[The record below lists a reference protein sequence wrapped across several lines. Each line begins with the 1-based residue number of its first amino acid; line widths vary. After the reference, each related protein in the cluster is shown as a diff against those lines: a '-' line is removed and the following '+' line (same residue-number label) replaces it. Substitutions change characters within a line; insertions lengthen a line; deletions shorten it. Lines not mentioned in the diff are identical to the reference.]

1 MSSSNSVSR
10 IEPTRANGTDQH
22 IFQMTG
28 LGCATC
34 AAKIEAEIN
43 QLEGVHSARLDFVSQ
58 RLIIEAL
65 DPKAM
70 RQITQ
75 QAGEIAARIEPGAAV
90 IVDAD
95 TASASSEVKGAPART
110 LRLVLFGMGLVL
122 LLLAQ
127 FAPLPAALSLTMFIA
142 SYLLIGAEVVLAAV
156 RNIARGEWFDEN
168 FLMSL
173 ATVGAFA
180 IGDYPEA
187 VSVMLFYQVGE
198 FFQDLAVNRSRRSIA
213 ALMDIRPEFANR
225 VTDDGIETVP
235 PEQVGIADIILVK
248 PGERV
253 PLDGTVLQGRS
264 ALDTSALT
272 GESLPRDVEPGS
284 MVYSGSINHN
294 GVLHIEVSRP
304 YGESTVARILELVQN
319 ASSRKAPTEQFITKF
334 AHYYTP
340 AVVFAAAALAVLPP
354 LLIPG
359 ASFSDWLHRALI
371 FLVVSCPCALVV
383 SIPLT
388 FFGGIGS
395 ASRQGILV
403 KGSNYLE
410 ALNSIDTVVFDK
422 TGTLT
427 RGVFTVTEIVTAAT
441 LSEAGVLETA
451 AQIEQF
457 SNHPIAA
464 SIRKAYGKVLDPN
477 LVQDYHEESGQ
488 GLSATI
494 DGRSVLAGNSRYL
507 LSHGILHTQVLTLGT
522 VVYLAVDGQYVGHL
536 VISDQLKP
544 DSKAAVQRLRELGIR
559 SIALLTGDSHLV
571 GQATGDQLG
580 LDTVLSELLPHQKV
594 EAFESLAAAR
604 TTQGKIVFVGDG
616 INDAPVLARSDVG
629 IAMGGMGSDAA
640 IEAADI
646 VLMTDEPMKLAT
658 AIEVARKT
666 RTIVWQNIIFALGVK
681 AIILLLGA
689 LGYASM
695 WAAVFGDVGVAL
707 IAVLNATRILH
718 HNN

>member
-1 MSSSNSVSR
+1 MSSSNSAAPVQVPKAHHS
-10 IEPTRANGTDQH
+10 NQH

-34 AAKIEAEIN
+34 AAKIEAEIS
-43 QLEGVHSARLDFVSQ
+43 QLEGVQSARLDFVSQ

-65 DPKAM
+65 DSKAM
-70 RQITQ
+70 LQITQ
-75 QAGEIAARIEPGAAV
+75 KAGEIAARIEPGAAV
-90 IVDAD
+90 VIGEN
-95 TASASSEVKGAPART
+95 TGSAPVEVKNAPART
-110 LRLVLFGMGLVL
+110 LRLVLFGIGFAL

-127 FAPLPAALSLTMFIA
+127 FAPLPTALSLMMFIA

-156 RNIARGEWFDEN
+156 RNIARGQLFDEN

-187 VSVMLFYQVGE
+187 VSVMLFYQIGE

-235 PEQVGIADIILVK
+235 PEHVSIDDIILVK

-253 PLDGTVLQGRS
+253 PLDGSVLEGIS
-264 ALDTSALT
+264 SLDTSALT

-284 MVYSGSINHN
+284 TVYSGAINIS
-294 GVLHIEVSRP
+294 GVLRIQVSKP

-334 AHYYTP
+334 ARYYTP
-340 AVVFAAAALAVLPP
+340 AVVFAAAALAFLPP

-359 ASFSDWLHRALI
+359 AVFSDWLHRALI

-395 ASRQGILV
+395 ASHQGILV

-410 ALNSIDTVVFDK
+410 ALNAIDTVVFDK

-427 RGVFTVTEIVTAAT
+427 RGIFSVTEVSAAGDLT
-441 LSEAGVLETA
+441 DARLLQLA

-457 SNHPIAA
+457 SNHPIAV
-464 SIRKAYGKVLDPN
+464 SICKAYGQKLNSGSVT
-477 LVQDYHEESGQ
+477 DYQEASGQ

-494 DGRSVLAGNSRYL
+494 DGQSVLAGNSRYL
-507 LSHGILHTQVLTLGT
+507 GSQGIEHEQVVTAGT
-522 VVYLAVDGQYVGHL
+522 VVYLAVAGQYAGHL
-536 VISDQLKP
+536 VISDQLKA
-544 DSKAAVQRLRELGIR
+544 DSLSAIQRLRGLGIR
-559 SIALLTGDSHLV
+559 SIALLTGDTKST
-571 GQATGDQLG
+571 GQAIGSQLG

-594 EAFESLAAAR
+594 AAFESLADAR
-604 TTQGKIVFVGDG
+604 TTKGKIVFVGDG

-629 IAMGGMGSDAA
+629 IAMGGIGSDAA

-646 VLMTDEPMKLAT
+646 VLMTDEPSKLAT
-658 AIEVARKT
+658 AIEIARKT
-666 RTIVWQNIIFALGVK
+666 RTIVWQNIVFALGVK

-689 LGYASM
+689 LGMASM

-707 IAVLNATRILH
+707 IAVLNAMRILRKR
-718 HNN
+718 N

>member
-1 MSSSNSVSR
+1 MSEPSSLTPVQTTQDNLTNQRV
-10 IEPTRANGTDQH
+10 
-22 IFQMTG
+22 FQMTG

-90 IVDAD
+90 VIGEN
-95 TASASSEVKGAPART
+95 TGSAPVEVKNAPART
-110 LRLVLFGMGLVL
+110 LRLVLFGIGFAL

-127 FAPLPAALSLTMFIA
+127 FAPLPTALSLMMFIA

-156 RNIARGEWFDEN
+156 RNIARGQLFDEN

-187 VSVMLFYQVGE
+187 VSVMLFYQIGE

-235 PEQVGIADIILVK
+235 PEQVGIDDIILVK

-253 PLDGTVLQGRS
+253 PLDGSVIQGRS

-284 MVYSGSINHN
+284 TVYSGSINQS
-294 GVLHIEVSRP
+294 GVLRIQVSKP

-334 AHYYTP
+334 ARYYTP

-359 ASFSDWLHRALI
+359 ASFSEWLHRALI

-427 RGVFTVTEIVTAAT
+427 RGVFTVTEIVTAGA
-441 LSEAGVLETA
+441 LPEASVLELT

-464 SIRKAYGKVLDPN
+464 SIRKAYGKVPDPS
-477 LVQDYHEESGQ
+477 LIQDYHEESGQ

-494 DGRSVLAGNSRYL
+494 NGRSVLAGNSRFL
-507 LSHGILHTQVLTLGT
+507 LSQGVLHAQVLTVGT
-522 VVYLAVDGQYVGHL
+522 VVYLAVDGQYTGHL

-544 DSKAAVQRLRELGIR
+544 DSKAAVQRLRKLGIR
-559 SIALLTGDSHLV
+559 SIALLTGDSQSV
-571 GQATGDQLG
+571 GQATGSQLG

-604 TTQGKIVFVGDG
+604 TTEGKIVFVGDG

-629 IAMGGMGSDAA
+629 IAMGGIGSDAA

-658 AIEVARKT
+658 AIEIARKT
-666 RTIVWQNIIFALGVK
+666 RAIVWQNIVFALGVK
-681 AIILLLGA
+681 AVILLLGA

-707 IAVLNATRILH
+707 IAVLNASRVLQQ
-718 HNN
+718 NN

>member
-1 MSSSNSVSR
+1 MSSSNSAAPIQAQKSS
-10 IEPTRANGTDQH
+10 DSYQH
-22 IFQMTG
+22 VFQMTG

-34 AAKIEAEIN
+34 AAKIEAEIS
-43 QLEGVHSARLDFVSQ
+43 QLDGVQSARLDFVSQ

-65 DPKAM
+65 DSKVMP
-70 RQITQ
+70 QISQ

-90 IVDAD
+90 VAD
-95 TASASSEVKGAPART
+95 ASAGSATAEIKSAPART
-110 LRLVLFGMGLVL
+110 LRLVLFGIGFFL

-127 FAPLPAALSLTMFIA
+127 FAPLPAMISLVMFIT
-142 SYLLIGAEVVLAAV
+142 SYLLIGAEVVLAAL
-156 RNIARGEWFDEN
+156 RNIARGQLFDEN

-284 MVYSGSINHN
+284 TVYSGSINQN
-294 GVLHIEVSRP
+294 GVLQIEVSKP
-304 YGESTVARILELVQN
+304 FGESTVARILELVQN
-319 ASSRKAPTEQFITKF
+319 ASNRKAPTEQFITKF
-334 AHYYTP
+334 ARYYTP
-340 AVVFAAAALAVLPP
+340 AVVFAAVGLAVIPP
-354 LLIPG
+354 LVIPG
-359 ASFSDWLHRALI
+359 TSFSEWLHRALI

-403 KGSNYLE
+403 KGSNFLE

-427 RGVFTVTEIVTAAT
+427 RGIFTVTEIGAT
-441 LSEAGVLETA
+441 GDLSEDSVLETT

-457 SNHPIAA
+457 SNHPIAV
-464 SIRKAYGKVLDPN
+464 SIRKAYGKVLDPG
-477 LVQDYHEESGQ
+477 LIQDYHEESGQ

-494 DGRSVLAGNSRYL
+494 NGRSVLAGNSRYL
-507 LSHGILHTQVLTLGT
+507 LSHGILHTQVLAIGT
-522 VVYLAVDGQYVGHL
+522 VVYLAVDGRSVGHL

-544 DSKAAVQRLRELGIR
+544 DSKAAVKRLRELGIR
-559 SIALLTGDSHLV
+559 SIALLTGDSQIV
-571 GQATGDQLG
+571 GQATGSQLG

-604 TTQGKIVFVGDG
+604 TTPGKIVFVGDG

-629 IAMGGMGSDAA
+629 IAMGGIGSDAA

-681 AIILLLGA
+681 AVILLLGA

-707 IAVLNATRILH
+707 IAVLNATRILQ

>member
-1 MSSSNSVSR
+1 MS
-10 IEPTRANGTDQH
+10 TANLIPATQIRPEDSPGQH
-22 IFQMTG
+22 VFQMTG

-34 AAKIEAEIN
+34 AAKIEAEIS
-43 QLEGVHSARLDFVSQ
+43 QLSGVQSAHLDFVSQ
-58 RLIIEAL
+58 RLTIAAK
-65 DPKAM
+65 DPLAIS
-70 RQITQ
+70 RITQ

-90 IVDAD
+90 VSTEAEAAVPAGN
-95 TASASSEVKGAPART
+95 TLAPART
-110 LRLVLFGMGLVL
+110 LRLVLFGIGLTL
-122 LLLAQ
+122 LLLAA
-127 FAPLPAALSLTMFIA
+127 FAGLPQGLSLAMYIT
-142 SYLLIGAEVVLAAV
+142 SYILIGAEVVLAAL
-156 RNIARGEWFDEN
+156 RNLARGQLFDEN

-187 VSVMLFYQVGE
+187 VSVMLFYQIGE

-213 ALMDIRPEFANR
+213 ALMDIRPESATR
-225 VTDDGIETVP
+225 VTDDGFETIL
-235 PEQVGIADIILVK
+235 PEQVGIDDIILVK
-248 PGERV
+248 PGERI
-253 PLDGTVLQGRS
+253 PLDGTVLQGHS

-272 GESLPRDVEPGS
+272 GEALPRDVEPGDEIFA
-284 MVYSGSINHN
+284 GSINQS
-294 GVLHIEVSRP
+294 GVLQIRVSKP
-304 YGESTVARILELVQN
+304 YAESTVARILELVQN

-334 AHYYTP
+334 ARYYTP
-340 AVVFAAAALAVLPP
+340 AVVFAAAALAFLPP

-410 ALNSIDTVVFDK
+410 ALNTIDTVVFDK

-427 RGVFTVTEIVTAAT
+427 RGTFTVTEIRPASSW
-441 LSEAGVLETA
+441 SEDSLLERA

-464 SIRKAYGKVLDPN
+464 SIRRAYGKPLDPD
-477 LVQDYHEESGQ
+477 LIQDYHEESGQ
-488 GLSATI
+488 GISARI
-494 DGRSVLAGNSRYL
+494 GGQSVLAGNSRFL
-507 LSHGILHTQVLTLGT
+507 ASQGIAHEPVTALGT
-522 VVYLAVDGQYVGHL
+522 IVYLAQNGQLAGHL
-536 VISDQLKP
+536 VISDQIKP
-544 DSKAAVQRLRELGIR
+544 DSQAAILRLRELGIR
-559 SIALLTGDSHLV
+559 SIALLTGDSQAV
-571 GQATGDQLG
+571 GQAIGSQLG
-580 LDTVLSELLPHQKV
+580 LDLVHAELLPHQKV
-594 EAFESLAAAR
+594 AAFESIVAGR
-604 TTQGKIVFVGDG
+604 KTTGKMVFVGDG

-646 VLMTDEPMKLAT
+646 VLMTDEPFKLAT

-666 RTIVWQNIIFALGVK
+666 RSIVWQNIIFALSVK
-681 AIILLLGA
+681 AIILVLGA
-689 LGYASM
+689 LGAASM
-695 WAAVFGDVGVAL
+695 WSAVFGDVGVAL
-707 IAVLNATRILH
+707 IAVLNAMRILPAKH
-718 HNN
+718 

>member
-1 MSSSNSVSR
+1 MSSSNSAAPIQAQKSS
-10 IEPTRANGTDQH
+10 DSYQH
-22 IFQMTG
+22 VFQMTG

-34 AAKIEAEIN
+34 AAKIEAEIS
-43 QLEGVHSARLDFVSQ
+43 QLDGVQSARLDFVSQ

-65 DPKAM
+65 DSKVMP
-70 RQITQ
+70 QISQ
-75 QAGEIAARIEPGAAV
+75 QADEIAARIEPGAAV
-90 IVDAD
+90 IAD
-95 TASASSEVKGAPART
+95 ASAGSTSAEIKSAPART
-110 LRLVLFGMGLVL
+110 LRLVLFGIGFFL

-127 FAPLPAALSLTMFIA
+127 FAPLPAMISLVMFIT
-142 SYLLIGAEVVLAAV
+142 SYLLIGTEVVLAAL
-156 RNIARGEWFDEN
+156 RNIARGQLFDEN

-235 PEQVGIADIILVK
+235 PEQVSIDDIILVK

-284 MVYSGSINHN
+284 TVYSGSINTS
-294 GVLHIEVSRP
+294 GVLHIQVSKP
-304 YGESTVARILELVQN
+304 FGESTVARILELVQN
-319 ASSRKAPTEQFITKF
+319 ASNRKAPTEQFITKF
-334 AHYYTP
+334 ARYYTP
-340 AVVFAAAALAVLPP
+340 AVVFAAVGLAVIPP
-354 LLIPG
+354 LVIPG
-359 ASFSDWLHRALI
+359 ASFSEWLHRALI

-395 ASRQGILV
+395 ASRQGILI

-427 RGVFTVTEIVTAAT
+427 RGIFTVTEIGAT
-441 LSEAGVLETA
+441 GDLSEDSVLETT

-457 SNHPIAA
+457 SNHPIAV
-464 SIRKAYGKVLDPN
+464 SIRKAYGKVLDPG
-477 LVQDYHEESGQ
+477 LIQDYHEESGQ

-494 DGRSVLAGNSRYL
+494 NGRSVLAGNSRYL
-507 LSHGILHTQVLTLGT
+507 LSHGILHAQVLAIGT
-522 VVYLAVDGQYVGHL
+522 VVYLAVDGRSVGHL

-544 DSKAAVQRLRELGIR
+544 DSKAAVKRLRELGIR
-559 SIALLTGDSHLV
+559 SIALLTGDSQIV
-571 GQATGDQLG
+571 GQATGSQLG

-604 TTQGKIVFVGDG
+604 TTPGKIVFVGDG

-629 IAMGGMGSDAA
+629 IAMGGIGSDAA

-681 AIILLLGA
+681 AVILLLGA

-707 IAVLNATRILH
+707 IAVLNATRILQ

>member
-1 MSSSNSVSR
+1 MSVLNSAAPIQAPKAHDSN
-10 IEPTRANGTDQH
+10 QH
-22 IFQMTG
+22 VFQMTG

-34 AAKIEAEIN
+34 AAKIEAEIS
-43 QLEGVHSARLDFVSQ
+43 QLEGVQSAHLDFVSQ

-65 DPKAM
+65 NPKAL

-75 QAGEIAARIEPGAAV
+75 QAGKIAARIEPGATV
-90 IVDAD
+90 VAD
-95 TASASSEVKGAPART
+95 ASAGSATSETKSAPART
-110 LRLVLFGMGLVL
+110 LRLFLFGIGFFL

-127 FAPLPAALSLTMFIA
+127 FAPLPAALSLAMFIT
-142 SYLLIGAEVVLAAV
+142 SYLLIGAEVIFAAV
-156 RNIARGEWFDEN
+156 RNIARGQLFDEN

-180 IGDYPEA
+180 IGEYPEA
-187 VSVMLFYQVGE
+187 VSVMLFYQIGE

-235 PEQVGIADIILVK
+235 PEQVSIDDIILVK

-284 MVYSGSINHN
+284 TVYSGSINQS
-294 GVLHIEVSRP
+294 GVLHIQVSKP
-304 YGESTVARILELVQN
+304 FGESTVARILELVQN

-334 AHYYTP
+334 ARYYTP
-340 AVVFAAAALAVLPP
+340 AVVFSAAALAFVPP
-354 LLIPG
+354 LMIPG
-359 ASFSDWLHRALI
+359 AIFSEWLHRALI

-388 FFGGIGS
+388 FFGGIGR

-403 KGSNYLE
+403 KGSNFLE

-427 RGVFTVTEIVTAAT
+427 RGVFSVTEIVAT
-441 LSEAGVLETA
+441 GALSEASVLETA

-464 SIRKAYGKVLDPN
+464 SIRNAYGKELDPD
-477 LVQDYHEESGQ
+477 LIQDYHEEPGQ

-494 DGRSVLAGNSRYL
+494 NGRSVLAGNSRYL
-507 LSHGILHTQVLTLGT
+507 LSQGIQHDQVKALGT

-544 DSKAAVQRLRELGIR
+544 DSKAAVKRLRELGIR
-559 SIALLTGDSHLV
+559 SIALLTGDSQPV
-571 GQATGDQLG
+571 GQATGSELG

-594 EAFESLAAAR
+594 AAFESLAAAR

-629 IAMGGMGSDAA
+629 IAMGGIGSDAA

-681 AIILLLGA
+681 AVILLLGA

-707 IAVLNATRILH
+707 IAILNATRILQ

>member
-1 MSSSNSVSR
+1 MSVSSSGDH
-10 IEPTRANGTDQH
+10 THANGSSQH
-22 IFQMTG
+22 VFQMTG

-43 QLEGVHSARLDFVSQ
+43 KIDGVQSAHLDFVSQ

-65 DPKAM
+65 DPMAM

-75 QAGEIAARIEPGAAV
+75 QAGEIAARIEPGASV
-90 IVDAD
+90 IIGETED
-95 TASASSEVKGAPART
+95 SAQVAIKHTPGRN
-110 LRLVLFGMGLVL
+110 LRLLFFGIGFAG

-127 FAPLPAALSLTMFIA
+127 FAPMPAWLSLMMFIT
-142 SYLLIGAEVVLAAV
+142 SYLLIGAEVVLAAI
-156 RNIARGEWFDEN
+156 RNIAHGQLFDEN

-187 VSVMLFYQVGE
+187 VSVMLFYQIGE

-225 VTDDGIETVP
+225 VTDDGIETIP
-235 PEQVGIADIILVK
+235 PEQVGIDDIILVK

-272 GESLPRDVEPGS
+272 GESLPHDVEPGS
-284 MVYSGSINHN
+284 EVYSGAINKN
-294 GVLHIEVSRP
+294 GLLRIRVSKP
-304 YGESTVARILELVQN
+304 YAESTVARILELVQN

-334 AHYYTP
+334 ARYYTP
-340 AVVFAAAALAVLPP
+340 AVVFAAVALAILPP

-359 ASFSDWLHRALI
+359 ASFSEWLHRALI

-395 ASRQGILV
+395 ASSQGILV

-427 RGVFTVTEIVTAAT
+427 RGAFTVTKVVSAGA
-441 LSEAGVLETA
+441 LSEARLLEMA

-464 SIRKAYGKVLDPN
+464 SIRDANGKALDPGSI
-477 LVQDYHEESGQ
+477 LDYHEESGQ

-494 DGRSVLAGNSRYL
+494 NGRSVLAGNARYL
-507 LSHGILHTQVLTLGT
+507 ASRGIWHEQVMTSGT
-522 VVYLAVDGQYVGHL
+522 VVYLAVDGQYAGHL

-544 DSKAAVQRLRELGIR
+544 DSKAAIQRLRELGVR
-559 SIALLTGDSHLV
+559 SIALLTGDSESV
-571 GQATGDQLG
+571 GQDVGNQLQ
-580 LDTVLSELLPHQKV
+580 LDTVLAELLPHQKV
-594 EAFESLAAAR
+594 AAFESLAAAR
-604 TTQGKIVFVGDG
+604 TTKGKIVFVGDG

-629 IAMGGMGSDAA
+629 IAMGGIGSDVA

-666 RTIVWQNIIFALGVK
+666 RTIVWQNIVFALGVK
-681 AIILLLGA
+681 AIILILGA
-689 LGYASM
+689 FGLATM

-707 IAVLNATRILH
+707 IAVLNAMRIKS
-718 HNN
+718 